1 MQVHY
6 DLASF
11 EANFSCVSTVGMF
24 DGVHLGHQK
33 ILFQVKELASQLG
46 LPSVVFTFHPHPKYV
61 LNPEKSQGD
70 ELKMLTSLEEK
81 IKQLSLLGLDH
92 LCIIPF
98 TEEFSQWSSADFIQK
113 IIIDQVHTKK
123 LVIGY
128 DHRFG
133 KNREGSFEYLKSNEK
148 TLGLE
153 VVEIS
158 RHDIDEATVSSS
170 RIRNCIA
177 KGDLEQ
183 SKKLLGRYYT
193 VTGKVVKGKQLGRT
207 IGYPTA
213 NIEIDDKNKLIPL
226 DGVYAVRV
234 SIGDTLKTGMLNIG
248 NNPTVPNK
256 GRSIEVNIFE
266 FDQDIYDI
274 TISIE
279 FVKYLRPELKFE
291 SLDQLKSQL
300 AQDKIATLAVEPIL

>member
-6 DLASF
+6 DRASF
-11 EANFSCVSTVGMF
+11 EANFSCVSTIGMF

-33 ILFQVKELASQLG
+33 ILFQVKALARELEI
-46 LPSVVFTFHPHPKYV
+46 PSVVFTFDPHPKYI
-61 LNPEKSQGD
+61 LNPSSRTEF
-70 ELKMLTSLEEK
+70 KMLTTLEEK
-81 IKQLSLLGLDH
+81 IDQISKLGLDH

-98 TEEFSQWSSADFIQK
+98 TEEFSHWSSNDFIQK

-133 KNREGSFEYLKSNEK
+133 KNREGSFDYLKENEK
-148 TLGLE
+148 TFGFE

-170 RIRNCIA
+170 AIRNCILS
-177 KGDLEQ
+177 GDLMQ
-183 SKKLLGRYYT
+183 TKKLLGRNYLLS
-193 VTGKVVKGKQLGRT
+193 GKVIKGKQLGRT

-213 NIEIDDKNKLIPL
+213 NIQINDDQKLIPV
-226 DGVYAVRV
+226 DGVYAVKV
-234 SIGDTLKTGMLNIG
+234 HIGDTTKEGMLNIG

-256 GRSIEVNIFE
+256 GRSIEVNIFNFNE
-266 FDQDIYDI
+266 NIYDKTI
-274 TISIE
+274 TIE
-279 FVKYLRPELKFE
+279 FVNYLRSEVKFATLEDLKE
-291 SLDQLKSQL
+291 QL
-300 AQDKIATLAVEPIL
+300 AQDKIDAIKAIEARL